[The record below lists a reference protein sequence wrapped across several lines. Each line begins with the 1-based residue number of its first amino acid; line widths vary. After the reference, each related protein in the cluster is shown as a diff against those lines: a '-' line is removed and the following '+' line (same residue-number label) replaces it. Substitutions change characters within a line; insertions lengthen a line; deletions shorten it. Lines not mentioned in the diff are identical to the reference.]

1 MMKVN
6 AITLGG
12 ILVAISI
19 VLLYLTSLIPTNTLT
34 LLTLLSFIPPI
45 ALMEKGVKTAV
56 LVYICSSIGS
66 LLFVPFNI
74 TLLYIL
80 FFGIYGIIKG
90 FIERLNKSFLEIV
103 LKLLF
108 FNAIFLI
115 LLLSIR
121 NILGIDLQNN
131 LAKLL
136 SYFTSKSLSSTSG
149 FLILCLIMQPV
160 FLIYDYALT
169 LLVGYYDDYIKRYL
183 RQGHSK

>member
-1 MMKVN
+1 MKVN

-19 VLLYLTSLIPTNTLT
+19 VLLYLTAFFPTNTLT

-45 ALMEKGVKTAV
+45 ALMEKGLKTAM
-56 LVYICSSIGS
+56 LVYTCSAIGG
-66 LLFVPFNI
+66 LLFVPVNI
-74 TLLYIL
+74 SLLYIL

-90 FIERLNKSFLEIV
+90 LIERLNKSFLEIV

-121 NILGIDLQNN
+121 GILGIALQNN

-136 SYFTSKSLSSTSG
+136 SYFTSKPLSSTSG
-149 FLILCLIMQPV
+149 LLILCLMMQPV

-169 LLVGYYDDYIKRYL
+169 LLVGYYHDYLKRYL
-183 RQGHSK
+183 P

>member
-1 MMKVN
+1 MKTS

-12 ILVAISI
+12 ILAAISM
-19 VLLYLTSLIPTNTLT
+19 VLLYLTTLVPTNTLT
-34 LLTLLSFIPPI
+34 LLTLISFIPPI
-45 ALMEKGVKTAV
+45 ALMEKGLKTAM
-56 LVYICSSIGS
+56 LVYICSAMGS

-90 FIERLNKSFLEIV
+90 FIERLNKSFLETV

-108 FNAIFLI
+108 FNTIFLI
-115 LLLSIR
+115 CLLLTKG
-121 NILGIDLQNN
+121 ILGIDLQNN

-136 SYFTSKSLSSTSG
+136 SYFTSKPLDSTSG
-149 FLILCLIMQPV
+149 FLILCLIVQPV

-169 LLVGYYDDYIKRYL
+169 LLVGYYDDYIRKYL
-183 RQGHSK
+183 RHSTPK